1 MISYFQIKK
10 IFNKNIMSV
19 QEIELDAFQIA
30 EKVFSN
36 ETIETNYSFEN
47 LDLKT
52 LFEMLLIIVTEGLK
66 KFYGKNN
73 RINIVELKSEHITNV
88 NNYLKKIGVKTQLK
102 TYDNNTWDQL
112 QLHYLLPDFRTYKIR
127 SDTKLSDLNYVHSE
141 DFKTVISFDFI

>member
-1 MISYFQIKK
+1 ME
-10 IFNKNIMSV
+10 V
-19 QEIELDAFQIA
+19 QEIELDAYQIA

-36 ETIETNYSFEN
+36 QTIDTNYSFED

-73 RINIVELKSEHITNV
+73 RINIAELSDDNIKNI

-102 TYDNNTWDQL
+102 TYDNNTWEQL
-112 QLHYLLPDFRTYKIR
+112 QLNYLLPDFRTYKIR
-127 SDTKLSDLNYVHSE
+127 NDTKLNDLNYVHSQ
-141 DFKTVISFDFI
+141 DFKTVISFDYI

>member
-1 MISYFQIKK
+1 ME
-10 IFNKNIMSV
+10 V
-19 QEIELDAFQIA
+19 QEIELDAYQIA

-36 ETIETNYSFEN
+36 QTIDTNYSFED

-73 RINIVELKSEHITNV
+73 RINIAELSDDNIKNI

-102 TYDNNTWDQL
+102 TYDNNTWEQL
-112 QLHYLLPDFRTYKIR
+112 QLNYLLPDFRSYKIR
-127 SDTKLSDLNYVHSE
+127 NDTKLNDLNYVHSQ
-141 DFKTVISFDFI
+141 DFKTVISFDYI